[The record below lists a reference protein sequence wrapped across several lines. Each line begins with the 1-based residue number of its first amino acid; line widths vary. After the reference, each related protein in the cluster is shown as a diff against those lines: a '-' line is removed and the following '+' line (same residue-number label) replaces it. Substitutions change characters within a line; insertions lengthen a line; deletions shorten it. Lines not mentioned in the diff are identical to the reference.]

1 MNDMSWNGKRVAI
14 APCPALGDVTI
25 YLRLAWLFHLA
36 GAEVR
41 FFSSLLKPA
50 EMYLGWLKVESSER
64 IDLLQLCTQAD
75 LVICY
80 INWLTCHP
88 DSLDQALEQRN
99 ICFVTAKKLPVALQL
114 EGREVVVGGRV
125 FHGASR
131 ALCQS
136 SRAGLTMVEWV
147 DEYAATVFG
156 LRSDAAIAVGLSTH
170 CSDAK
175 RRVAIFPTT
184 PHSKKNYAARGFRWL
199 AQRLQRRGWLVEV
212 VGMPHEAEILSRHFP
227 GFSIRTFPN
236 VRELMDFLINCSVVI
251 SNDSGGGHLG
261 SLLGLQSF
269 TVTRKHAGFV
279 WRPGFNA
286 RNEVLAPIISFK
298 LFGRYIWKP
307 FIPIWRISKRL
318 GYSH

>member
-1 MNDMSWNGKRVAI
+1 MNDMSWNGKSVAI

-50 EMYLGWLKVESSER
+50 EMYFGWLTVESSER

-88 DSLDQALEQRN
+88 DSLDQMLGQRN

-114 EGREVVVGGRV
+114 EGREVVVGDHV
-125 FHGASR
+125 FTGASR

-136 SRAGLTMVEWV
+136 SRAGLTMVGWV
-147 DEYAATVFG
+147 DEYAAAVFG
-156 LRSDAAIAVGLSTH
+156 LRSDAPINVDLAKH
-170 CSDAK
+170 CADSR
-175 RRVAIFPTT
+175 RRVAVFPTT
-184 PHSKKNYAARGFRWL
+184 PHAKKNYSTRGFRWL
-199 AQRLQRRGWLVEV
+199 AQRLQKRGWLVEI
-212 VGMPHEAEILSRHFP
+212 VGMPHEIEVLARCFP
-227 GFSIRTFPN
+227 GFSIRTFPD
-236 VRELMDFLINCSVVI
+236 VRALMDFLVNCSVVV

-269 TVTRKHAGFV
+269 TVTRKHTGFV
-279 WRPGFNA
+279 WRPGFNT
-286 RNEVLAPIISFK
+286 RNEVLAPIVSFK
-298 LFGRYIWKP
+298 LLGRYIWRP

-318 GYSH
+318 GYSR

>member
-1 MNDMSWNGKRVAI
+1 MKKTEWHGKRVAI

-41 FFSSLLKPA
+41 FLSSLLKPA
-50 EMYLGWLKVESSER
+50 EMYFSWLKVESSER
-64 IDLLQLCTQAD
+64 VDLLHLCANTD

-80 INWLTCHP
+80 INWLTCNP
-88 DSLDQALEQRN
+88 DLLDRVVKQRN
-99 ICFVTAKKLPVALQL
+99 ICFVTAKKLPAPLQL
-114 EGREVVVGGRV
+114 DGRDVVVGSDV
-125 FHGASR
+125 FRGASR
-131 ALCQS
+131 ALCQDS
-136 SRAGLTMVEWV
+136 HAGLTMVTWV
-147 DEYAATVFG
+147 DAYASSVFG
-156 LRSDAAIAVGLSTH
+156 LQSDLPVAVDLPKR
-170 CSDAK
+170 CSDSR

-184 PHSKKNYAARGFRWL
+184 PHEKKNYAPRGFRWL
-199 AQRLQRRGWLVEV
+199 AQRLQRQGWLVEI
-212 VGMPHEAEILSRHFP
+212 VGMPHEGEILHKRFQ

-236 VRELMDFLINCSVVI
+236 VRELMDFLVTCSAVI

-269 TVTRKHAGFV
+269 TVTRKHADFV

-286 RNEVLAPIISFK
+286 GNEVLAPVISFK
-298 LFGRYIWKP
+298 LLGRYIWRP

-318 GYSH
+318 GYRP